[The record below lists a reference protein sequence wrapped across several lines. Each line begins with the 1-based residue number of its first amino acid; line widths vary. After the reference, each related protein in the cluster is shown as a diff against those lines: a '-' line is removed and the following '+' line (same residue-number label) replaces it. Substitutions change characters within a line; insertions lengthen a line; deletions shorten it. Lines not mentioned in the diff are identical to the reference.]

1 MVEILILVSQMF
13 VRGNV
18 GYFVEVI
25 CFNLV
30 LIRQVKI
37 RSFIFILLVSIKSA
51 ALCSVLSA
59 VASVIGPEVG
69 LFGPRHLGDPS
80 GPAMWWPLVV
90 LAFCLSVCL
99 LFFHL
104 MAIFLHHPGGRD
116 LSNVF
121 NIF

>member
-37 RSFIFILLVSIKSA
+37 HSFITILEVIFILLVSIKSA
-51 ALCSVLSA
+51 AICS
-59 VASVIGPEVG
+59 EVG
-69 LFGPRHLGDPS
+69 LFGPRHFGDPS
-80 GPAMWWPLVV
+80 GPAMWWLLVV
-90 LAFCLSVCL
+90 LAFVCL
-99 LFFHL
+99 FVYCFS
-104 MAIFLHHPGGRD
+104 I
-116 LSNVF
+116 
-121 NIF
+121 